1 MKIAL
6 LTDAW
11 LPQVNGVVTTLLELV
26 RELEGV
32 GHEVQVVHPG
42 LFTTRPCPGYAGID
56 LAVRPGRLVA
66 KMLDDMQPDAIHLAT
81 EGPLGWAGRRHCLRQ
96 PHG

>member
-26 RELEGV
+26 QELEAA
-32 GHEVQVVHPG
+32 GHEVQVLHPG
-42 LFTTRPCPGYAGID
+42 QFATR
-56 LAVRPGRLVA
+56 R
-66 KMLDDMQPDAIHLAT
+66 
-81 EGPLGWAGRRHCLRQ
+81 
-96 PHG
+96 